1 MSAQSPWLLGPPQ
14 LQTQSRRSRA
24 SAAFALQPANASSST
39 AAAGQDGEAQPS
51 AEASNV
57 SKVGA
62 SQCAGRSSEPPH
74 TAAEVSSGCLVVQ
87 AAASLPPQS
96 SMHGIQVVL
105 SGAEV
110 AAVQP
115 PAISSEGSPVCTG
128 GLQSDP
134 RAPSSPALSHLFST
148 SRFVLFPSQSLS
160 KSIHQ
165 CRCPLECVCARAYRT
180 RSSGCGVHN
189 TECNHTTPTFGN
201 TQTRALS
208 HIHTHPHADT
218 SSHTHESLKSRN
230 NAELSAALPLRGLRQ
245 RAWTRARTHA
255 RTHARRSA
263 RGCARRGEGV
273 SARAQFIIICAR
285 FICAFSLYMQSCR
298 TSGSVCAM
306 HALYRAREKVSEGG
320 SERETERVY
329 SKWYCITGLP
339 VEWRAPTPHRPAGLQ
354 SFML

>member
-24 SAAFALQPANASSST
+24 SAAFAPQPANVSSST
-39 AAAGQDGEAQPS
+39 GAAGQD
-51 AEASNV
+51 
-57 SKVGA
+57 
-62 SQCAGRSSEPPH
+62 RSSEPPH

-165 CRCPLECVCARAYRT
+165 CRCPLECVCVRAYRT
-180 RSSGCGVHN
+180 RSSGGGVHN
-189 TECNHTTPTFGN
+189 TECKH
-201 TQTRALS
+201 
-208 HIHTHPHADT
+208 
-218 SSHTHESLKSRN
+218 
-230 NAELSAALPLRGLRQ
+230 
-245 RAWTRARTHA
+245 
-255 RTHARRSA
+255 
-263 RGCARRGEGV
+263 GV
-273 SARAQFIIICAR
+273 
-285 FICAFSLYMQSCR
+285 
-298 TSGSVCAM
+298 
-306 HALYRAREKVSEGG
+306 
-320 SERETERVY
+320 
-329 SKWYCITGLP
+329 
-339 VEWRAPTPHRPAGLQ
+339 
-354 SFML
+354 

>member
-24 SAAFALQPANASSST
+24 SAAFAPQPANASSST

-218 SSHTHESLKSRN
+218 SSHTHMPSSRTH
-230 NAELSAALPLRGLRQ
+230 EPC
-245 RAWTRARTHA
+245 AWTRARTHE
-255 RTHARRSA
+255 RTHARTRE
-263 RGCARRGEGV
+263 RARRGEGV
-273 SARAQFIIICAR
+273 RKHAH
-285 FICAFSLYMQSCR
+285 SL
-298 TSGSVCAM
+298 
-306 HALYRAREKVSEGG
+306 
-320 SERETERVY
+320 
-329 SKWYCITGLP
+329 
-339 VEWRAPTPHRPAGLQ
+339 
-354 SFML
+354 